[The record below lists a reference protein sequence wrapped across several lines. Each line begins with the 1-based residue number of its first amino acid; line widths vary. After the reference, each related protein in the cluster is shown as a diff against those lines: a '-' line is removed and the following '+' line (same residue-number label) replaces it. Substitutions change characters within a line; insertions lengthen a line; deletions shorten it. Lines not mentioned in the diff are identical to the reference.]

1 MRLSGDASK
10 RPPILSGVRVA
21 RAGSRADPRAQ
32 SLAVAPA
39 AGQHCAVLQVHA
51 RIASVQRLDRGHL
64 IEVGDVAA
72 VDAGEAGR
80 IELGLDAGD
89 GDAQRVVMAADAQVD
104 RSEEHTTELQSLMSI

>member
-80 IELGLDAGD
+80 IELGLDA
-89 GDAQRVVMAADAQVD
+89 
-104 RSEEHTTELQSLMSI
+104 RSEERRVGKEGGCRGRTGWWWVN